1 MTVKDKKAAIWI
13 TGASSGIGKAAAKEF
28 ARVGSN
34 VIVSARRT
42 TELERLNNELAS
54 EKLIV
59 NMYPCNVAS
68 YSNVD
73 QTYKKIVND
82 GFSIDCLVNNA
93 GISSFKKAED
103 NSINEIDDIIHT
115 NLMGSIYC
123 IKAVLPKMIEN
134 RGGTIINISSVVTKK
149 VFTNSTAYAASK
161 FGLKGY
167 SDSLREEVRKYNIRV
182 IDIIPGATVT
192 SMWSCDV
199 RKENSERMMTPEEI
213 ANVIVWSYLQRGNLV
228 SEEIVLRP
236 MQGDL
241 K

>member
-1 MTVKDKKAAIWI
+1 MKKTKTAIWI

-34 VIVSARRT
+34 VIVSARRIS
-42 TELERLNNELAS
+42 ELERLNNELS
-54 EKLIV
+54 VEKLNV

-68 YSNVD
+68 YNNVD
-73 QTYKKIVND
+73 QTHKKIIND
-82 GFSIDCLVNNA
+82 GFSVDCLINNA

-115 NLMGSIYC
+115 NLMGAIYC

-134 RGGTIINISSVVTKK
+134 GGGTIINISSVVTKK

-161 FGLKGY
+161 LGLKGY
-167 SDSLREEVRKYNIRV
+167 TDSLREELRKYNIRV

-192 SMWSCDV
+192 SMWSSEI

-213 ANVIVWSYLQRGNLV
+213 ANVIVWTYLQKGNLV
-228 SEEIVLRP
+228 SEEILLRP
-236 MQGDL
+236 IQGDL